1 MQRGKG
7 TPRHLTKAVMHI
19 IYTVGLA
26 ELSCRPFALP
36 RAMAAGTASHYKTGL
51 RLETVPLTANNARK
65 LW

>member
-36 RAMAAGTASHYKTGL
+36 RAMAAGTASHYKIGL
-51 RLETVPLTANNARK
+51 RLDTHR
-65 LW
+65 